1 MVMFPL
7 WETLCNYFFDDL
19 FFLMLLLFSINNFVL
34 ETHIAYK
41 RAAEVSSSLGFV
53 KVDTAALSCGIG
65 HYGNLSMLLSVCCI
79 SVNGV
84 FLSMFRAFFDGKA
97 WVCGLF
103 MLVLLWRLGIICGT
117 ACSIWLHQYCPLEAN
132 RRF

>member
-1 MVMFPL
+1 
-7 WETLCNYFFDDL
+7 
-19 FFLMLLLFSINNFVL
+19 MLLLFSINNFVL

-53 KVDTAALSCGIG
+53 KVDAAALSCGIE

-97 WVCGLF
+97 
-103 MLVLLWRLGIICGT
+103 
-117 ACSIWLHQYCPLEAN
+117 
-132 RRF
+132 